1 MIADGVAT
9 VMVSDMN
16 RAVEFY
22 TQTLGLRLDF
32 RAGDHWAQIKAGP
45 LTIGLHPASPRGSA
59 PGSHG
64 AISIGFLVNESIDL
78 VVQRLKAKRVEFD
91 GPVRDDGT
99 VRLAF
104 FGDPDGNELY
114 LCEYQKQ

>member
-1 MIADGVAT
+1 MITNGIAT

-22 TQTLGLRLDF
+22 TQTLGLALEY
-32 RAGDHWAQIKAGP
+32 RAGDHWAQISAGKFS
-45 LTIGLHPASPRGSA
+45 IGLHPAGAHPGLAGSR
-59 PGSHG
+59 G
-64 AISIGFLVNESIDL
+64 AISIGLTVGESIDS
-78 VVQRLKAKRVEFD
+78 VVMKLAAKGVKFD
-91 GPVRDDGT
+91 GPVKDDGA

-114 LCEYQKQ
+114 LCEVKSK

>member
-1 MIADGVAT
+1 MISDGNAT

-22 TQTLGLRLDF
+22 TSTLGLTLEY
-32 RAGDHWAQIKAGP
+32 RAGDHWAQVRAGKFV
-45 LTIGLHPASPRGSA
+45 IGLHPAGNHPGLAGSR
-59 PGSHG
+59 G
-64 AISIGFLVNESIDL
+64 AISIGLTVTESIDL
-78 VVQRLKAKRVEFD
+78 VVQRLRDKGVVFD
-91 GPVRDDGT
+91 GPVKNDGA

-114 LCEYQKQ
+114 LCEVKHG